1 MVLPPVAVVA
11 VFIGFP
17 VAAAVAYT
25 LGRAGGPNS
34 VVSMLAQRQTV
45 VNTASRSS
53 RTARC
58 SATSTSSRDLWA
70 TIWVTLITLAVV
82 LLLSWSIALYLR
94 LSDTRIARIVSGLS
108 VVPLFIP
115 VVIAS
120 YAILVFYASDG
131 FLRTLVHHLGWD
143 GFPTLGY
150 TLTCVTIGE
159 IWVNVPFGVLM
170 MSSGLNAVPNALI
183 EAARDSGA
191 SLPRTVRSVLLPM
204 NVIPTVIVAT
214 FTGIYVLGS
223 FTVPY
228 LTGPSA
234 PNLMGPSMA
243 QLLLRLQPAAA
254 GRGDGDHRL
263 RPRRRHRH
271 GLRLGERPRV
281 EARLGDAVSAVE
293 SEGVALGGLEQAEL
307 PVARPRGAAAAGWSV
322 GAARAR
328 ARDRRRARRLHGRPD
343 RLARAPRLLGDLAL
357 PAAPAGRLDAEVVA
371 VGLRRQNLA
380 HSIKLCST
388 SRRS

>member
-1 MVLPPVAVVA
+1 VQHGITIQPYREVLGNDH
-11 VFIGFP
+11 II
-17 VAAAVAYT
+17 
-25 LGRAGGPNS
+25 
-34 VVSMLAQRQTV
+34 
-45 VNTASRSS
+45 
-53 RTARC
+53 
-58 SATSTSSRDLWA
+58 RDLRA
-70 TIWVTLITLAVV
+70 TIWVTLITVVVV
-82 LLLSWSIALYLR
+82 LLLSWAIALYLR
-94 LSDTRIARIVSGLS
+94 LSNTRVARIVSGLS

-120 YAILVFYASDG
+120 YAILVFYSSDG
-131 FLRTLVHHLGWD
+131 FVRTAFHHLGWD

-170 MSSGLNAVPNALI
+170 MSSGLNSVPNALI

-243 QLLLRLQPAAA
+243 NFFSAFNQPQQAEVMAIIVFVLAA
-254 GRGDGDHRL
+254 GIGTAYVWANVRAAKR
-263 RPRRRHRH
+263 
-271 GLRLGERPRV
+271 
-281 EARLGDAVSAVE
+281 ASA
-293 SEGVALGGLEQAEL
+293 
-307 PVARPRGAAAAGWSV
+307 
-322 GAARAR
+322 
-328 ARDRRRARRLHGRPD
+328 
-343 RLARAPRLLGDLAL
+343 
-357 PAAPAGRLDAEVVA
+357 
-371 VGLRRQNLA
+371 
-380 HSIKLCST
+380 T
-388 SRRS
+388 S